1 MSSNHARCVNEII
14 LIRGEAPSLH
24 QANSTG
30 TLASAWKSHCHAQI
44 NGYFQI
50 FVLREWKK
58 KGHDSLVHSP
68 LVLFRKNILQ
78 SSLFIIFNR
87 LIHITATTQNSHQY
101 STNRRT
107 TSTASSAQLVQLRLH
122 GLQLCATMGWV
133 NIADDRMGTGRKP
146 AHRMHIAVR
155 V

>member
-87 LIHITATTQNSHQY
+87 FSHHCDDTKLTSIFHQ
-101 STNRRT
+101 STHYID
-107 TSTASSAQLVQLRLH
+107 SVISSAGPVAPARSAAVCDDGLGQYRRRSDGH
-122 GLQLCATMGWV
+122 GSQTCS
-133 NIADDRMGTGRKP
+133 
-146 AHRMHIAVR
+146 
-155 V
+155 